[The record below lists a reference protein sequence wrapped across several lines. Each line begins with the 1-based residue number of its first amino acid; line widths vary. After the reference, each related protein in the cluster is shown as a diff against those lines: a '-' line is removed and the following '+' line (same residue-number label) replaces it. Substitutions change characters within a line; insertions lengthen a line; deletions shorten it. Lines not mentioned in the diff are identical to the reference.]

1 MKPLLLIGLGGFL
14 GAVARHLFATALDRW
29 MQPSIFPW
37 GILAT
42 NVLGC
47 LAIGMVFGAF
57 STQGVPD
64 PVRGFI
70 VTGVI
75 GGFTTF
81 STFSYNTLELIR
93 KGQVTAGLA
102 NVGASVILGFL
113 AVWVGYQLM
122 SGRNVS

>member
-1 MKPLLLIGLGGFL
+1 VKPLLLIGLGGFL
-14 GAVARHLFATALDRW
+14 GAVARHLFATTLDRW
-29 MQPSIFPW
+29 MQPSTFPW

-47 LAIGMVFGAF
+47 LVIGMVFGAF
-57 STQGVPD
+57 SRQGLPD
-64 PVRGFI
+64 PLREFFVI
-70 VTGVI
+70 GVL

-81 STFSYNTLELIR
+81 STFSHQTLELIR

-113 AVWVGYQLM
+113 AVWAGYQLM
-122 SGRNVS
+122 SGRNMS